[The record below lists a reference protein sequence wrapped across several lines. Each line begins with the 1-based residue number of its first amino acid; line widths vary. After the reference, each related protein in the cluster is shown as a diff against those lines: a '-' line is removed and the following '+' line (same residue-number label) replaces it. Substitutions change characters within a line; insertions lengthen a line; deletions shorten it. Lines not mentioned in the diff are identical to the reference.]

1 MSVPV
6 AHVVRSGVVEGTH
19 FGSAVVVDAQGKVE
33 WSIGDVSSA
42 MFPRSSNKLMQSLAM
57 VRSGLPLKDELLA
70 LSSASHSG
78 EDFHLAGVQDILN
91 AANLDISALQCPADW
106 PLDEVERDTLLA
118 AGLGKSSIYM
128 NCSGKHSAML
138 FTCVLNGWDTDS
150 YLETSHPL
158 QVACQQAIEDVTGEK
173 VEHIGVDGCGA
184 PLMSTSLTGLARAF
198 SKFAGPTAD
207 AEQKKIADAIR
218 ANPQYLGGTR
228 RDVTKLMQGVPGL
241 LAKDG
246 AEAVYGIGLGD
257 GRALALKIED
267 GADRARIVVA
277 MSILQNVLGVVSQEV
292 ERQLDSQELLGGGL
306 QVGKVVPAFS
316 I

>member
-1 MSVPV
+1 
-6 AHVVRSGVVEGTH
+6 
-19 FGSAVVVDAQGKVE
+19 
-33 WSIGDVSSA
+33 

-57 VRSGLPLKDELLA
+57 VRNGLPLRDELLA
-70 LSSASHSG
+70 LACASHSG

-91 AANLDISALQCPADW
+91 AANLDTSALQCPADW
-106 PLDEVERDTLLA
+106 PLDEIERDTLLA
-118 AGLGKSSIYM
+118 AGLGKTALYM

-138 FTCVLNGWDTDS
+138 FTCVLNGWDTDN
-150 YLETSHPL
+150 YLQPTHPL
-158 QVACQQAIEDVTGEK
+158 QLACKETIEEVTGET

-184 PLMSTSLTGLARAF
+184 PLMSTSLSGLARAF
-198 SKFAGPTAD
+198 SMFAGPAPDT
-207 AEQKKIADAIR
+207 EQKKIADAIR
-218 ANPQYLGGTR
+218 TNPQYLGGTR

-277 MSILQNVLGVVSQEV
+277 MSILQRVLGVVSQEV
-292 ERQLDSQELLGGGL
+292 ERQLDSQELFGGGVH
-306 QVGKVVPAFS
+306 VGKVIPAFLV
-316 I
+316 

>member
-6 AHVVRSGVVEGTH
+6 ANVVRSGLVEGTH

-42 MFPRSSNKLMQSLAM
+42 MFPRSSNKLMQGLAM
-57 VRSGLPLKDELLA
+57 VRNTLPLRDELLA
-70 LSSASHSG
+70 LACASHSG

-91 AANLDISALQCPADW
+91 AANLDTSALQCPADW
-106 PLDEVERDTLLA
+106 PLDEIERDTLLT
-118 AGLGKSSIYM
+118 AGLGKTALYM

-150 YLETSHPL
+150 YLNPAHPL
-158 QVACQQAIEDVTGEK
+158 QLACKETIEEVTGEK

-184 PLMSTSLTGLARAF
+184 PLMSTSLIGLARSF
-198 SKFAGPTAD
+198 SKFAGPSAD
-207 AEQKKIADAIR
+207 TEQKKIADAIR
-218 ANPQYLGGTR
+218 ANPQFLGGTR
-228 RDVTKLMQGVPGL
+228 RDVTKLMQGVPDL

-277 MSILQNVLGVVSQEV
+277 MSIMQKVMGVVSQEV
-292 ERQLDSQELLGGGL
+292 EQQLDSQELFGGGV
-306 QVGKVVPAFS
+306 QVGKVIPAFS
-316 I
+316 V